1 MDGTMLVRLKF
12 VIQMVIQTVKY
23 VEGKMQLYI
32 YGAALASALHLEVI
46 IYQNIHSLYDYLF
59 YRGNMEL
66 LLIHKFGT
74 RGLSKHFYA

>member
-1 MDGTMLVRLKF
+1 MDGIVLVRLSS

-59 YRGNMEL
+59 YRRK
-66 LLIHKFGT
+66 HGT
-74 RGLSKHFYA
+74 SFNT

>member
-1 MDGTMLVRLKF
+1 MDGTVLVRLKF

-23 VEGKMQLYI
+23 VEGK
-32 YGAALASALHLEVI
+32 
-46 IYQNIHSLYDYLF
+46 IHSLYDYLF